1 MAEGVA
7 FVSTGKRSAIVFQNG
22 SSTRKARARSFV
34 PATVT
39 EISPNEP
46 SEPSVSEKEKR
57 SRSCARR
64 TTVHSTAQPGA
75 SFGNETVAILPA
87 G

>member
-1 MAEGVA
+1 MAPSVA
-7 FVSTGKRSAIVFQNG
+7 FVSTGKRSASVPQTG
-22 SSTRKARARSFV
+22 GSTRNERARSFV
-34 PATVT
+34 PTTVT

-64 TTVHSTAQPGA
+64 RVVHCTDIPGA
-75 SFGNETVAILPA
+75 SFGNETVARRPA

>member
-39 EISPNEP
+39 AISPNDP

-64 TTVHSTAQPGA
+64 RVVHCTDIPGA
-75 SFGNETVAILPA
+75 SFGKETVARRPA